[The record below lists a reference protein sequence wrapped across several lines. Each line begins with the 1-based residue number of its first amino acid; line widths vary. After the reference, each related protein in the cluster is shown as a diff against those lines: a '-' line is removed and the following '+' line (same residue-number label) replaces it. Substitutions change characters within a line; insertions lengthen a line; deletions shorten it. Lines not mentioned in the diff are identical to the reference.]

1 MKKQVIL
8 AFFVLILSSLACQ
21 AVKLGA
27 SSPTQADSTNSENA
41 LYSDNFSKTTSGW
54 DQKDDS
60 DGVTGYANNGYRIFV
75 NKPNWILWANPSK
88 SFNEDLVIDVDATK
102 AAGPE
107 DNEFGVICGY
117 QDAKNF
123 YLFKI
128 SSDGYAQIG
137 KYANDEFVGISGD
150 QMDQVDGINSGETT
164 NHIQA
169 NCSGDTLTLSVNGN
183 QVMTASDP
191 DPKWGDVGLYAGTF
205 DTTGTDILFD
215 NFVVSKP

>member
-1 MKKQVIL
+1 MKKQVFL
-8 AFFVLILSSLACQ
+8 ATFVLILSSLACQ
-21 AVKLGA
+21 AAKLGA
-27 SSPTQADSTNSENA
+27 SSPTPVESTNSENV

-60 DGVTGYANNGYRIFV
+60 DGITGYANSGYRIFV
-75 NKPNWILWANPSK
+75 NKPKWLLWANPSK

-102 AAGPE
+102 SAGPE

-128 SSDGYAQIG
+128 SSDGYAQIA
-137 KYANDEFVGISGD
+137 KYVNDEYVGISGD
-150 QMDQVDGINSGETT
+150 QMDQVEGINPGETT

-169 NCSGDTLTLSVNGN
+169 KCAGDTLTLSVNGKG
-183 QVMTASDP
+183 VLTASDP
-191 DPKWGDVGLYAGTF
+191 SPKWGDVGLYAGTF
-205 DTTGTDILFD
+205 DTAGTDILFD

>member
-8 AFFVLILSSLACQ
+8 TSFVLILSSLACQ
-21 AVKLGA
+21 AATLGA
-27 SSPTQADSTNSENA
+27 SSPTQADSTYSENE
-41 LYSDNFSKTTSGW
+41 LYSDNFSKTSSGW

-60 DGVTGYANNGYRIFV
+60 DGVTGYANSGYRIFV

-88 SFNEDLVIDVDATK
+88 SFNEDLVIDVNATK
-102 AAGPE
+102 SRGPE

-137 KYANDEFVGISGD
+137 KYANDEYVGISGD
-150 QMDQVDGINSGETT
+150 KMEQVNGINSGGKT

-169 NCSGDTLTLSVNGN
+169 KCSGDTLALSVNGN
-183 QVMTASDP
+183 EVFTASDSN
-191 DPKWGDVGLYAGTF
+191 PKWGDVGLYAGTF
-205 DTTGTDILFD
+205 DTAGTDILFD